1 MLAALQETEGLNCRD
16 KFVLLIFAVIISEA
30 VEGAVCNNSEI
41 LFVVSHVCSH
51 SQMMPEWHLRLS
63 EVSYISQ
70 WPS

>member
-1 MLAALQETEGLNCRD
+1 MLAALQETGGLNCRD

-51 SQMMPEWHLRLS
+51 SQMMPE
-63 EVSYISQ
+63 
-70 WPS
+70 